1 MKLDFILIFMT
12 IYAYK
17 FVKKIKEKELYV
29 QRILF

>member
-1 MKLDFILIFMT
+1 MKLEFILIFMT
-12 IYAYK
+12 IYAYE